1 MTTDNRIE
9 KKAWLHVAHLWIRLG
24 LGLEQFFFGGG
35 AMDDTDPLDAVPTD
49 WPQTKRQRGAV
60 VARACKKARAVQRKE
75 SLEIDKARPATL
87 FCCRTKPTKAAFVS
101 V

>member
-1 MTTDNRIE
+1 
-9 KKAWLHVAHLWIRLG
+9 
-24 LGLEQFFFGGG
+24 
-35 AMDDTDPLDAVPTD
+35 MDDTDPLDAVPTD